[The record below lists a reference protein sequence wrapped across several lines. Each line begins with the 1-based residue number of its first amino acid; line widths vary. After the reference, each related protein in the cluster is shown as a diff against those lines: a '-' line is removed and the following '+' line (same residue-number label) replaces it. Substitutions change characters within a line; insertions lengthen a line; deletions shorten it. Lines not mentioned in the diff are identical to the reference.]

1 MTIIPETKPSS
12 LPELNESTSEN
23 IQELPVTQEVPQEE
37 NNLPTV
43 EEVLQNH
50 EVRLNAIEA
59 ALLRIRGA
67 I

>member
-1 MTIIPETKPSS
+1 MTTIPETKPSS
-12 LPELNESTSEN
+12 LPEFSEV
-23 IQELPVTQEVPQEE
+23 IKEVVDTPKIDETPQEDE
-37 NNLPTV
+37 TSLDD
-43 EEVLQNH
+43 VLTNH